1 MRILK
6 LRFKNLN
13 SLAGEWSIDFT
24 HPAYVSSGI
33 FAITGPTGSGKTT
46 ILDAICLALY
56 GQTPRLK
63 TISKSTNEI
72 MTRNAAECFAEV
84 EFESQVGRFVCHW
97 SQRRAH
103 KKPEGELQPP
113 KHEIADQASGKVLEN
128 KLQRVAERVIQTTGL
143 DFTQFTRS
151 ILLAQGDFAA
161 FLNANPDER
170 APILEKITGTAIYSD
185 ISKKVHE
192 RNTLEAGKR
201 NELQERI
208 GILDILSP
216 EEVAALKR
224 TSEEIGEAIRKKSS
238 ERDSIRK
245 AAEWLQ
251 QISRLEAEIEDLAV
265 ENRLLEVKRSDAASD
280 LALLARAKK
289 CQPYEE
295 TYRDLTSSRK
305 LSETYESEIGAARE
319 QLDGTQVSYMASLKA
334 YESARQRYESLKA
347 AAEEEKQVLIRV
359 RNLDTRIQ
367 EIKDQIAE
375 KKIEL
380 KKGEASLQQCTRNI
394 TKENERDKE
403 KKAELTR
410 ANTYLEEHPKDS
422 LLREILSGLGEKM
435 RHYEQLTR
443 RLLSNRDQLASQ
455 SAEVERLKKAHE
467 AQRTL
472 LEEKDREFQEATAA
486 VRMIEETAVQLL
498 DYRESGFW
506 QSCVVSLKERRI
518 KLEAEL
524 KIHDAIEQIGVKIRE
539 REEHQAQMREEI
551 AKKRE
556 ILSGLI
562 REQDLKEEI
571 RARIETNLALLH
583 RIESLEEARS
593 HLVEGDPCPLCGS
606 PDHPYVRG
614 TIPRMDRVK
623 SEWEEIR
630 EELRMLSDQIRQR
643 ELSLSQSETTL
654 SSDIRAVTEQ
664 KDRIRELLDD
674 SVLGFEDM
682 GFVTNSSLLKKSL
695 SHALTLCEV
704 HSAWCSDI
712 VASYE
717 GIVPRLKDASDAATR
732 IKESLSSH
740 QIALG
745 NLDIS
750 LKIRSN
756 TLYELEQQVASDA
769 EELARLYQEVAAELH
784 AFGIAFTEGTSIA
797 GILESLEK
805 RKREFEK
812 MAKRKTDIEKEIDL
826 IAGTIQNHQKQME
839 DTRVAVASQLQGIS
853 EKEGVFVA
861 LDRERKELF
870 GTKDPDREEKRS
882 AEELRSAEEQFRE
895 ASSTSKEYET
905 RIKTLQE
912 QIEKKSGTLEQIL
925 ITVRDHTSAFLAGIQ
940 KAGFLGEEEFITSRM
955 PRDRF
960 EVLEKR
966 ETDLVFEE
974 RDLSSRIKERMTA
987 LSYERSLNLTDK
999 SPDTLEEKISS
1010 LESDMS
1016 GLNQEQGGI
1025 RQKVIDHEA
1034 LVAQQNELLLVLR
1047 KQEAECLRWEKL
1059 HDLIGSSDGKKFRV
1073 FAQGLTFDRLIA
1085 HANRH
1090 LRKMSDR
1097 YLLIRG
1103 GRSSLDLDIMDNY
1116 QAGEIRSTKNLS
1128 GGESFIVSLA
1138 LALGL
1143 SGMASRNV
1151 RIDSLFLDEGFGTL
1165 DSETLEVA
1173 LETLATLQQEG
1184 KIIGIISHVPALK
1197 ERIST
1202 KIIVEKMT
1210 GGKSRLKAPGC
1221 RAPGTS

>member
-72 MTRNAAECFAEV
+72 MTRNTAECFAEV
-84 EFESQVGRFVCHW
+84 EFESQIGRFICHW
-97 SQRRAH
+97 SQRRAY

-113 KHEIADQASGKVLEN
+113 KHEIADKISGKVLEN
-128 KLQRVAERVIQTTGL
+128 KLQRVAGKVIETTGL
-143 DFTQFTRS
+143 DFSQFTRS

-170 APILEKITGTAIYSD
+170 APILEKITGTAIYSE

-201 NELQERI
+201 SEIQDRI

-216 EEVAALKR
+216 EEVSALKR
-224 TSEEIGEAIRKKSS
+224 DFTDIGEAIRKKSS
-238 ERDSIRK
+238 ERDLLRRS
-245 AAEWLQ
+245 AEWLQ
-251 QISRLEAEIEDLAV
+251 QLSRLEVEIEALG
-265 ENRLLEVKRSDAASD
+265 EEKRLLEVKRSDAAPD

-289 CQPYEE
+289 CQPFEE
-295 TYRDLTSSRK
+295 TYRDLTSSRN
-305 LSETYESEIGAARE
+305 LSETYDTEIVAARE
-319 QLDGTQVSYMASLKA
+319 QMDGTQVSYTASLKA

-347 AAEEEKQVLIRV
+347 AAEEEKQVFIRV
-359 RNLDTRIQ
+359 RNLDTRIH
-367 EIKDQIAE
+367 EIKDQITE

-380 KKGEASLQQCTRNI
+380 EKGEASLQQCIRNI
-394 TKENERDKE
+394 TRETERDKE
-403 KKAELTR
+403 KKAELAR
-410 ANTYLEEHPKDS
+410 AITYLEEHPKDS
-422 LLREILSGLGEKM
+422 LLRENVSGLGEKM

-455 SAEVERLKKAHE
+455 TAEVERLKKAHE

-472 LEEKDREFQEATAA
+472 LEEKDQEFQEATAA
-486 VRMIEETAVQLL
+486 VRMIEETTDQLL
-498 DYRESGFW
+498 DYRKPGFW
-506 QSCVVSLKERRI
+506 QACVASLKERRT

-539 REEHQAQMREEI
+539 REDHQDQLKEEI

-556 ILSGLI
+556 ILSGLK

-583 RIESLEEARS
+583 RIKSLEEARS

-606 PDHPYVRG
+606 PDHPYARK
-614 TIPRMDRVK
+614 TIPPPRAVE
-623 SEWEEIR
+623 SEWAGIK
-630 EELRMLSDQIRQR
+630 EELRILSDQVRQT
-643 ELSLSQSETTL
+643 ELSLSQSETIL
-654 SSDIRAVTEQ
+654 SSDKRAVTEQ
-664 KDRIRELLDD
+664 RDRIRELLDE
-674 SVLGFEDM
+674 SAFGFEDI
-682 GFVTNSSLLKKSL
+682 GFVTNSSFLKKSL

-704 HSAWCSDI
+704 HSAWCSEI

-717 GIVPRLKDASDAATR
+717 GIVQRLKDASDAATR
-732 IKESLSSH
+732 IKESLSGH
-740 QIALG
+740 QTSLG
-745 NLDIS
+745 NLDVS

-756 TLYELEQQVASDA
+756 TLYDLEQQVASDA
-769 EELARLYQEVAAELH
+769 EELARLYQEVATQLQG
-784 AFGIAFTEGTSIA
+784 FGMTFTEGTSIV

-812 MAKRKTDIEKEIDL
+812 MANRKTDIEKEIDL
-826 IAGTIQNHQKQME
+826 IAGSILNHQKQME
-839 DTRVAVASQLQGIS
+839 DTRVAVASQVQGIS
-853 EKEGVFVA
+853 EKEEVFVA
-861 LDRERKELF
+861 LDHERKELF
-870 GTKDPDREEKRS
+870 GTRDPDREEKRS
-882 AEELRSAEEQFRE
+882 AGELRSAEEQFRE
-895 ASSTSKEYET
+895 ASSASKEYEI
-905 RIKTLQE
+905 RITTLQE

-925 ITVRDHTSAFLAGIQ
+925 ITVRDHTSSFLAGIQ
-940 KAGFLGEEEFITSRM
+940 KAGFSGEEEFIASRM

-960 EVLEKR
+960 EELEKR
-966 ETDLVFEE
+966 ETDLIFEE
-974 RDLSSRIKERMTA
+974 RDLSSRIKERTTA
-987 LSYERSLNLTDK
+987 LSYERSRNLTDK
-999 SPDTLEEKISS
+999 SPDTLEEEISS
-1010 LESDMS
+1010 LESDIT
-1016 GLNQEQGGI
+1016 GLHQEQGSI
-1025 RQKVIDHEA
+1025 RQKVTDHEA
-1034 LVAQQNELLLVLR
+1034 RVTHQNELLQALQM
-1047 KQEAECLRWEKL
+1047 QEAECLRWEKL

-1097 YLLIRG
+1097 YFLIRS
-1103 GRSSLDLDIMDNY
+1103 GRSSLDLDIVDNY

-1128 GGESFIVSLA
+1128 GGESFIVSLS

-1173 LETLATLQQEG
+1173 LETLSTLQQEG

-1197 ERIST
+1197 ERIPT
-1202 KIIVEKMT
+1202 KIMVEKMT
-1210 GGKSRLKAPGC
+1210 GGRSRLKAPGC
-1221 RAPGTS
+1221 RAHGTS